1 MEILRRIVRKE
12 FLQLRF
18 DKKMLRILFIG
29 PIFQLFA
36 LGFAANN
43 DVLDIPTILVD
54 LDRSSASRALLD
66 RFLASERFSLVQQ
79 IDTLEGVD
87 PWLRTGRAQVALVIG
102 AGYGAAIA
110 SDRIGEATSADLQLL
125 VDGTDSN
132 SAVVGMSYATAIV
145 SSQAEQL
152 LRTRGALRPAAPDGR
167 GDASAGIGA
176 RSAAGSI
183 ELRSRVWYNPDL
195 KSRWF
200 YLPVILALTLLLNTL
215 ILPSMGVVRE
225 KEIGTLEQ
233 ILVTPIRPWQLIVGK
248 LLPFA
253 LIGIVNICAVTALIV
268 FFFRVPLVGS
278 FPLLV
283 LLSLPLLLTNLSLG
297 LLVSTLVRTQQ
308 QAMMTSIFAVM
319 IPMIYLSGLIFPIE
333 NMPRAIQLVTYGIP
347 LRYYNA
353 ILRGIFLKGSGV
365 DVLWP
370 QALILL
376 GFGIGILTLASRRF
390 RKNLD

>member
-18 DKKMLRILFIG
+18 DKQMLRILFIG

-43 DVLDIPTILVD
+43 DVLEIPTVLVD
-54 LDRSSASRALLD
+54 LDRSRASRALLD
-66 RFLASERFSLVQQ
+66 RFLASDRFQLVEQL
-79 IDTLEGVD
+79 DALAEVD
-87 PWLRTGRAQVALVIG
+87 PWLRTGRAQIALVIG
-102 AGYGAAIA
+102 AGFGAATA
-110 SDRIGEATSADLQLL
+110 SGATGGSPPGEVQIL

-145 SSQAEQL
+145 SNQAERL
-152 LRTRGALRPAAPDGR
+152 LRARGAVRSTG
-167 GDASAGIGA
+167 SAG
-176 RSAAGSI
+176 SLD
-183 ELRSRVWYNPDL
+183 LRSRVWYNPDL

-333 NMPRAIQLVTYGIP
+333 NMPRAIQFVTYAIP
-347 LRYYNA
+347 LRYYNT
-353 ILRGIFLKGSGV
+353 ILRGIFLKGSGI

-370 QALILL
+370 QTLTLL
-376 GFGIGILTLASRRF
+376 GFGIGILTLAARRF

>member
-18 DKKMLRILFIG
+18 DKQMLRILFIG

-43 DVLDIPTILVD
+43 DVLEIPTVLVD
-54 LDRSSASRALLD
+54 LDRSRASRALLD
-66 RFLASERFSLVQQ
+66 RFLASDRFQLVEQL
-79 IDTLEGVD
+79 DALAEVD
-87 PWLRTGRAQVALVIG
+87 PWLRTGRAQIALVIG
-102 AGYGAAIA
+102 AGFGAATA
-110 SDRIGEATSADLQLL
+110 SGATGGSTPGEVQIL

-145 SSQAEQL
+145 SNQAERL
-152 LRTRGALRPAAPDGR
+152 LRARGAVRSTG
-167 GDASAGIGA
+167 SAG
-176 RSAAGSI
+176 SLD
-183 ELRSRVWYNPDL
+183 LRSRVWYNPDL

-333 NMPRAIQLVTYGIP
+333 NMPRAIQFVTYAIP
-347 LRYYNA
+347 LRYYNT
-353 ILRGIFLKGSGV
+353 ILRGIFLKGSGI

-370 QALILL
+370 QTLTLL
-376 GFGIGILTLASRRF
+376 GFGIGILTLAARRF

>member
-18 DKKMLRILFIG
+18 DKQMLRILFIG

-43 DVLDIPTILVD
+43 DVLEIPTVLVD
-54 LDRSSASRALLD
+54 LDRSRASRALLD
-66 RFLASERFSLVQQ
+66 RFLASDRFQLVEQL
-79 IDTLEGVD
+79 DALAEVD
-87 PWLRTGRAQVALVIG
+87 PWLRTGRAQIALVIG
-102 AGYGAAIA
+102 AGFGAATA
-110 SDRIGEATSADLQLL
+110 SGATGGSTPGEVQIL

-145 SSQAEQL
+145 SNQAERL
-152 LRTRGALRPAAPDGR
+152 LRTRGAVRSTG
-167 GDASAGIGA
+167 SAG
-176 RSAAGSI
+176 SLD
-183 ELRSRVWYNPDL
+183 LRSRVWYNPDL

-333 NMPRAIQLVTYGIP
+333 NMPRAIQFVTYAIP
-347 LRYYNA
+347 LRYYNT
-353 ILRGIFLKGSGV
+353 ILRGIFLKGSGI

-370 QALILL
+370 QTLTLL
-376 GFGIGILTLASRRF
+376 GFGIGILTLAARRF